1 MDELDSSSDEVV
13 MKLVEMGFAKLDA
26 VEAVK
31 AVGKSCDEA
40 VEYLLKRTGGF
51 SSVSS
56 LCSTKNSN
64 NKTLGKRALPSSFS
78 SGPMRQSSLFDHF
91 RSVDRNKKKGVSFGT
106 AVVDS
111 QLETVSVPSEEMR
124 KSPPPVSDP
133 SNGCSE
139 ASSTWEKR
147 VNTILRNRFGISSL
161 KSFQREALSTWVAH
175 KDCLVLAATGSGKSL
190 CFQIPA
196 LLTGKVVVVISPLIS
211 LMHDQ
216 CLKLSKHKVS
226 ACFLGSGQLDNRIE
240 QKAMQGMYQIIYVCP
255 ETVVRL
261 IKPLQKL
268 AKTHGIAL
276 FAIDEAHCVSKWG
289 HDFRPDYRKLS
300 LLRENFCASKLAFLE
315 FDVPIMALT
324 ATATAHVQ
332 GDILE
337 SLHLSKETK
346 TVLTSFFRP
355 NLQFSVKHSRTKSA
369 ASYAKDFQNLTDLY
383 SGKRKATGKKLAVIS
398 LESEGQNDFG
408 YHDAENI
415 HETDNDDDEEDPENF
430 LAKQNSSNGKER
442 SEENLEDETDIFQSV
457 DDWDVACGEFCAISP
472 CDVLDMP
479 DTSGKQIPDEP
490 GHNHGNQKKDLEGPT
505 IIYVP
510 TRKETVNIAKYLCGV
525 GLKAAAYNASLPKKH
540 LRQVHQE
547 FHEDK
552 LQVVVATIAFGMGI
566 DKKNV
571 RKIIHYGWPQSLEAY
586 YQEAGRAGRDG
597 ELADCVLYA
606 NLSRVPTL
614 LPSRRSKEQTEQAYK
629 MLSDCF
635 RYGMNTSQ
643 CRAKILVE
651 YFGEDFSSNKCNLC
665 DVCTEGP
672 PKQVNVREEANLL
685 FQVITAFHAENSSEH
700 APYEDYGLG
709 NSKQK
714 KLSVKPN
721 LLFFISRIR
730 EQSQKFMEL
739 DRLWW
744 KGLARIMEAE
754 GYIKEIDNQSRRV
767 EIGFI
772 EPTERGKKQL
782 DLEDDKP
789 LYVYPEA
796 DMLVSLKQRRTYSG
810 FSSWGKGWAD
820 PETRRQRLDTMKRPR
835 ERKPRRE
842 RSRQQQRSFFF
853 ALSPI
858 FRQRRRAIEK
868 LKLVN
873 EALVAAEENVARLQ
887 ERHDV
892 ILKEICSYYLVNS
905 ELQEA
910 LVAARADID
919 AASESPMESSPA
931 AAAAKPARGAGGRKG
946 GDRKKSVSKSAK
958 AGLQFPVGRISR
970 YLKKGR
976 YAIRYGAGA
985 PVYLAAVLEYLAAE
999 VLELAGNAARDNK
1012 KNRINPRHLCLA
1024 IRNDEE
1030 LGKLLHGVTIASGGV
1045 LPNINPVLLPKRS
1058 ASQTEKPEKAK
1069 ATKSPKKA

>member
-1 MDELDSSSDEVV
+1 MDKIDSSSDEVV
-13 MKLVEMGFAKLDA
+13 TKLVEMGFAKLDA
-26 VEAVK
+26 LEAVK

-51 SSVSS
+51 SSATS
-56 LCSTKNSN
+56 LCSAKNNSDN

-78 SGPMRQSSLFDHF
+78 FGSMRQSSLFDHF
-91 RSVDRNKKKGVSFGT
+91 RSVDGNKKKGDSFGT
-106 AVVDS
+106 VV
-111 QLETVSVPSEEMR
+111 VSDLSEEMR
-124 KSPPPVSDP
+124 KSPPLVFVES
-133 SNGCSE
+133 SGCSE
-139 ASSTWEKR
+139 AASSTWERR
-147 VNTILRNRFGISSL
+147 VSSILRNRFGISSL
-161 KSFQREALSTWVAH
+161 KGFQREALSTWVAH

-255 ETVVRL
+255 ETVIRL

-268 AKTHGIAL
+268 AETHGIAL

-300 LLRENFCASKLAFLE
+300 VLRENFCTRSLAFLE
-315 FDVPIMALT
+315 DDVPIMALT

-332 GDILE
+332 EDILE

-369 ASYAKDFQNLTDLY
+369 ASYAKDFQSLIDLY
-383 SGKRKATGKKLAVIS
+383 SGKRKATGKKVAVIS
-398 LESEGQNDFG
+398 RESEEPNDFG
-408 YHDAENI
+408 YHDADNI
-415 HETDNDDDEEDPENF
+415 DETDNDDDEEDPENS
-430 LAKQNSSNGKER
+430 LAKQNSSNGKEM
-442 SEENLEDETDIFQSV
+442 SEENLEDETDIFHNV
-457 DDWDVACGEFCAISP
+457 DDWDVACGEFCAMSP

-479 DTSGKQIPDEP
+479 GSSGKQIPEEP
-490 GHNHGNQKKDLEGPT
+490 GHNHGNQTKNLEGPT

-510 TRKETVNIAKYLCGV
+510 TRKESVNIAKYLCGV

-571 RKIIHYGWPQSLEAY
+571 RRIIHYGWPQSLEAY

-597 ELADCVLYA
+597 ELSECVLYA

-651 YFGEDFSSNKCNLC
+651 YFGEDFSSKKCNLC

-672 PKQVNVREEANLL
+672 PEQVNVREEANLL
-685 FQVITAFHAENSSEH
+685 FQVITAFHLQADNSSEH
-700 APYEDYGLG
+700 ATYEDYGLG
-709 NSKQK
+709 NRKQK
-714 KLSVKPN
+714 KFSDKPN
-721 LLFFISRIR
+721 LFFFISRIR
-730 EQSQKFMEL
+730 EQSKKFMEI

-744 KGLARIMEAE
+744 KGLARIMEAQ
-754 GYIKEIDNQSRRV
+754 GYIKQIDNQSRRV

-772 EPTERGKKQL
+772 EPTE
-782 DLEDDKP
+782 
-789 LYVYPEA
+789 Y
-796 DMLVSLKQRRTYSG
+796 
-810 FSSWGKGWAD
+810 
-820 PETRRQRLDTMKRPR
+820 
-835 ERKPRRE
+835 
-842 RSRQQQRSFFF
+842 
-853 ALSPI
+853 
-858 FRQRRRAIEK
+858 
-868 LKLVN
+868 
-873 EALVAAEENVARLQ
+873 
-887 ERHDV
+887 
-892 ILKEICSYYLVNS
+892 
-905 ELQEA
+905 
-910 LVAARADID
+910 
-919 AASESPMESSPA
+919 
-931 AAAAKPARGAGGRKG
+931 
-946 GDRKKSVSKSAK
+946 
-958 AGLQFPVGRISR
+958 
-970 YLKKGR
+970 
-976 YAIRYGAGA
+976 
-985 PVYLAAVLEYLAAE
+985 
-999 VLELAGNAARDNK
+999 
-1012 KNRINPRHLCLA
+1012 
-1024 IRNDEE
+1024 
-1030 LGKLLHGVTIASGGV
+1030 
-1045 LPNINPVLLPKRS
+1045 
-1058 ASQTEKPEKAK
+1058 
-1069 ATKSPKKA
+1069 